1 VKSTSL
7 WLKIRAMFSDKFHPF
22 VSHNWIGRKLMH
34 SYARSV
40 ARIRTTLFVGGASD
54 TILPPL
60 RTFSLDAI
68 LQSRILS
75 TTLRH
80 QATWP
85 DILAAR
91 FEYHFWE
98 QNRTT
103 FGHYKIATFLQTRF
117 KLWNRVFEMLNFQ
130 NIKTLISLH
139 MHFKGVVTCM
149 SHVWV
154 SNLFAMLEGWH
165 AAVRI

>member
-40 ARIRTTLFVGGASD
+40 ARIRTTLFVGGSRD

-91 FEYHFWE
+91 FEIAQLSGIIKSPLFFKRGS
-98 QNRTT
+98 N
-103 FGHYKIATFLQTRF
+103 FGIGSLKRWTLKILKHWFCFICTLRGLLHVCPMSEFPTFLQ
-117 KLWNRVFEMLNFQ
+117 
-130 NIKTLISLH
+130 
-139 MHFKGVVTCM
+139 C
-149 SHVWV
+149 
-154 SNLFAMLEGWH
+154 
-165 AAVRI
+165 

>member
-1 VKSTSL
+1 
-7 WLKIRAMFSDKFHPF
+7 MFSDKFHPF
-22 VSHNWIGRKLMH
+22 VPHNWIGRKLMH

-40 ARIRTTLFVGGASD
+40 ARIRTTLFVRGASD
-54 TILPPL
+54 AILPPL

-85 DILAAR
+85 DSLAAR

-103 FGHYKIATFLQTRF
+103 FGHYKIANFLQTRF
-117 KLWNRVFEMLNFQ
+117 KLWNRVFETLNFQ

-139 MHFKGVVTCM
+139 MHFKQKRSKVGAQ
-149 SHVWV
+149 
-154 SNLFAMLEGWH
+154 NRFLFLRRLARRTKSWKNYTKT
-165 AAVRI
+165 RDQS